1 MGDFCGYMNYYEAYA
16 TFLLTGRDVLLFDHP
31 DEEFINQM
39 NIFIHKGIIM
49 LDLLKHINR

>member
-16 TFLLTGRDVLLFDHP
+16 TFLLTGGDVLLFDHP